1 MNTPSKQDGNTYGCN
16 NKKNKPK
23 NDAFVK
29 DALPFDYESDWDTQF
44 EAQSE
49 YDYYLQQQDNNFNIL
64 EAQVAMIKTALN
76 ERNYNRKETYRWV
89 LDHGPDIV
97 SRYKHHVRHRY
108 TIDGIPAIKYYRN
121 KENESNIT

>member
-29 DALPFDYESDWDTQF
+29 DALPFNSDEDWDEQF
-44 EAQSE
+44 EAQHE
-49 YDYYLQQQDNNFNIL
+49 YDYYLQQQKNSFNIL
-64 EAQVAMIKTALN
+64 EAQLKLLKIALN
-76 ERNYNRKETYRWV
+76 ERSKNRKETYRWL

-97 SRYKHHVRHRY
+97 SRYKQHVRHRY
-108 TIDGIPAIKYYRN
+108 TIDGIKATEYLRRN
-121 KENESNIT
+121 EEND